1 MLTFLDILGYLK
13 KTHKNPKFGR
23 VKQVQ
28 LGNLVGNSL
37 VGTCLTLPNLGF
49 LWLFFKYPKISNNGN
64 VLFFPVCTCICIHLF
79 EERQDLTVQCTY
91 VTCLNLARIFSSLA
105 NISSFVG
112 SLIGKLSSV
121 SLTVSNNLTHLR
133 ENSNQVSMV
142 YNDDSLSKI
151 RQQDIKIYL

>member
-1 MLTFLDILGYLK
+1 M
-13 KTHKNPKFGR
+13 
-23 VKQVQ
+23 
-28 LGNLVGNSL
+28 
-37 VGTCLTLPNLGF
+37 
-49 LWLFFKYPKISNNGN
+49 
-64 VLFFPVCTCICIHLF
+64 LFFPVCTCICIHLF
-79 EERQDLTVQCTY
+79 EKRQDLTVQCTY

-112 SLIGKLSSV
+112 SLIGKLRSI

-151 RQQDIKIYL
+151 RQQDIKIYLWKYRYNGILKCARLLPDQEEKFFWVRIQNTEELQYIHRSITTDS